1 MLIISSLGGGNDFTV
16 EMPTMEDC
24 LAARIEIQKQDDSLK
39 TLCIPSVDETAKVQE
54 FFDIFLDMIEQI
66 KEKEDHREG
75 YVCDSS
81 VLPGLVIHTVPPRIN
96 CDELPESPLWL
107 PKPDWKPD
115 HPLWKE

>member
-54 FFDIFLDMIEQI
+54 FFDIFMDMIQEL
-66 KEKEDHREG
+66 KREG
-75 YVCDSS
+75 EPDGIDRFEQCDRQWDKCNEQSHS
-81 VLPGLVIHTVPPRIN
+81 
-96 CDELPESPLWL
+96 ESIRST
-107 PKPDWKPD
+107 
-115 HPLWKE
+115 E